1 MFYGLLERGGGREL
15 VFCRIA
21 GLGRK
26 KKNSDNYNFVDLIY
40 TETY

>member
-1 MFYGLLERGGGREL
+1 MFYGWLERGGGREL

-26 KKNSDNYNFVDLIY
+26 KNSDNYNFVDLIY